1 MSEIFLGKWRLEIGL
16 ALRNAWFL
24 NGILYNSE
32 VWNSYAQKHIEDLN
46 VIDHMILKTIF
57 GAQSKVATGT
67 LYLETSAMSI

>member
-1 MSEIFLGKWRLEIGL
+1 MSEIPLGKWRLEIGL
-16 ALRNAWFL
+16 ALRDAWFL

-32 VWNSYAQKHIEDLN
+32 VWNSYSQKHIEDLN
-46 VIDHMILKTIF
+46 VIDHMIQKTIF